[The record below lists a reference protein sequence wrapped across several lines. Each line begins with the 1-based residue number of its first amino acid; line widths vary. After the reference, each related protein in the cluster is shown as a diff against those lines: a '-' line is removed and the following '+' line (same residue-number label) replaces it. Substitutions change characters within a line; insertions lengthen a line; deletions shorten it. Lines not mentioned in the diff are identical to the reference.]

1 MSTLTSAVYRAI
13 EQYTAENG
21 FPPSVR
27 DLMEATAINT
37 TSVVKYHL
45 DKLKTLGIIT
55 WDQHKSRTMRIL
67 KPLPANLDKQLDQ
80 MPQHDPSLLCAVP
93 GCQEH
98 RWRGPNG
105 LNMALTK
112 CEGHQREEWRTAK
125 AKKRGTP
132 LVEKVGPSIQLV
144 VKEPTDPAFAV
155 MATMHEVMPYENDI
169 SAEEWQQTAE
179 ALTQE
184 HLVLYEEMRRF
195 EAMKSEVLRL
205 REQKR
210 LVYGK
215 TDLNDLFMMVAQDMP
230 EETS

>member
-55 WDQHKSRTMRIL
+55 WDHHKSRTMRIL

-112 CEGHQREEWRTAK
+112 CEGHQREEWRNAK
-125 AKKRGTP
+125 ARKSGRI
-132 LVEKVGPSIQLV
+132 EKVGPSIQLV
-144 VKEPTDPAFAV
+144 VNEPTDPAFAV
-155 MATMHEVMPYENDI
+155 MSTMHEVMHYENDI

-195 EAMKSEVLRL
+195 EAVKTEVLRL
-205 REQKR
+205 QAQKR
-210 LVYGK
+210 VIYGK
-215 TDLNDLFMMVAQDMP
+215 ADLAALFALVNPVREVQ
-230 EETS
+230 S